1 MTLRQIIPF
10 AQEHAGRL
18 VRRAASATSPAP
30 PASRPA
36 SHSRPCGTSG
46 WPHLDNTLYPGRCVW
61 CGEEVAA

>member
-1 MTLRQIIPF
+1 MTLRRIPY

-30 PASRPA
+30 PARKPA
-36 SHSRPCGTSG
+36 SHSRPCASWG
-46 WPHLDNTLYPGRCVW
+46 HLDNTLYPGRCVW